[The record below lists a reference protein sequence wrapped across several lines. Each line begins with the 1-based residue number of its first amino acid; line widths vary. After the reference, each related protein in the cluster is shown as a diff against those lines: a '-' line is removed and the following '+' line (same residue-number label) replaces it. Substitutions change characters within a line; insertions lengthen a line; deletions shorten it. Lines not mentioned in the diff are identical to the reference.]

1 MKIELKKVKTFPE
14 VSQDS
19 LSFTADVWV
28 DGKKAGYAHNDGWGG
43 PIGVY
48 PDTLVKILQ
57 AHAASLPPVQLIT
70 NTTTSESINVQPTVD
85 TLIGDLINTFE
96 AAKEYKRLSAKHL
109 LFKLKDDVRIFQ
121 SGPFKASDMAFYV
134 ANPDDTK
141 KTLEAE
147 TVLNC
152 LQFEEAVKLFRGY

>member
-19 LSFTADVWV
+19 LSFTAYVWI

-43 PIGVY
+43 PVGVY

-70 NTTTSESINVQPTVD
+70 NRKTSESINVQPTVD
-85 TLIGDLINTFE
+85 TVIGDLINTFE
-96 AAKEYKRLSAKHL
+96 AAKEYKLLSAKHL
-109 LFKLKDDVRIFQ
+109 VFKLKDDVRIYQ
-121 SGPFKASDMAFYV
+121 SGPINALDMAFYV
-134 ANPDDTK
+134 DNQEDTK
-141 KTLEAE
+141 KTFEAE
-147 TVLNC
+147 IVLNC
-152 LQFEEAVKLFRGY
+152 LPFDEAVKLFRGY